1 MDNNAEKEAQG
12 GKSDIL
18 NEKVDL
24 GENTATEQEDHDGP
38 GTAGR
43 VEQQRVRDELAE
55 SKDKYLRLYAE
66 FENFRRRTAKERLE
80 LMQTANE
87 ELVVSLIPISDD
99 FERAERAL
107 TENNDAGLEGFSL
120 IHNKFKKV
128 LEQYGV
134 RPMEVKIGAD
144 FNADLHE
151 AINQI
156 PAPEPKLKGK
166 IIDVVE
172 KGYLLGDKV
181 VRFAKVVV
189 GS

>member
-1 MDNNAEKEAQG
+1 MEKNAENEVQP
-12 GKSDIL
+12 GKNDIL
-18 NEKVDL
+18 NKKVDL
-24 GENTATEQEDHDGP
+24 EENTTAEQEEQEVP
-38 GTAGR
+38 GTVGSA
-43 VEQQRVRDELAE
+43 ELQRVRDELAE
-55 SKDKYLRLYAE
+55 NKDKYLRLYAE

-87 ELVVSLIPISDD
+87 ELIISLIPISDD

-107 TENNDAGLEGFSL
+107 TEKKDAGLEGFSL

-134 RPMEVKIGAD
+134 RSMEVKIGAD

-166 IIDVVE
+166 IMDVVE